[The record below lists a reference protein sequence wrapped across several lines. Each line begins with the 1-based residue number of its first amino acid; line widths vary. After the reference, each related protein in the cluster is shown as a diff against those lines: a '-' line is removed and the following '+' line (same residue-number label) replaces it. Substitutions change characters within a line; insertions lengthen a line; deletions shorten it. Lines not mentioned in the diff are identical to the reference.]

1 MGSMTGI
8 MGTLGTIGTVAR
20 YVTPLLSAGQKA
32 SSSNQDYKHAQEDAA
47 LKRQQN
53 LLSYQKAETERLS
66 KLRQSVAAQRALFGG
81 RGVGV
86 VAGSSEA
93 VLDNLTSNAD
103 IKRQQNKADYDLT
116 EASITQSLGQAR
128 QANLLEKQQLKQSAL
143 LGRIGDTF

>member
-8 MGTLGTIGTVAR
+8 MSALGTVGTVAR

-32 SSSNQDYKHAQEDAA
+32 SSSNQDYKHAQQDAA

-53 LLSYQKAETERLS
+53 LLSYQKSETDRLA
-66 KLRQSVAAQRALFGG
+66 KLRQNLAAQRAAFGG
-81 RGVGV
+81 QGIGV

-93 VLDNLTSNAD
+93 VLDNLTSESD
-103 IKRQQNKADYDLT
+103 IARQQSKSSYDLT
-116 EASITQSLGQAR
+116 EKSISQSLGQQR

-143 LGRIGDTF
+143 LGRLGDIF

>member
-8 MGTLGTIGTVAR
+8 MSALGTVGTVAR
-20 YVTPLLSAGQKA
+20 YVSPLLSAGQKA
-32 SSSNQDYKHAQEDAA
+32 SSSNQEYKQAQEDAT

-53 LLSYQKAETERLS
+53 LLNYQKAETDRLA
-66 KLRQSVAAQRALFGG
+66 KLRQSVAAQRAIFGG
-81 RGVGV
+81 RGIGV

-93 VLDNLTSNAD
+93 VLDNLTSNSD

-116 EASITQSLGQAR
+116 QTSITQSLGQAR

-143 LGRIGDTF
+143 LSRVGDIF

>member
-8 MGTLGTIGTVAR
+8 MSALGTVGTVAR

-32 SSSNQDYKHAQEDAA
+32 SSSNQGYKQTQEDAT
-47 LKRQQN
+47 LKRRQN
-53 LLSYQKAETERLS
+53 LLSYQKAETDRLA
-66 KLRQSVAAQRALFGG
+66 KLRQSVAAQRAIFGG
-81 RGVGV
+81 RGIGV

-93 VLDNLTSNAD
+93 VLDNLTSNSD

-116 EASITQSLGQAR
+116 ETSITQSLGQMR

-143 LGRIGDTF
+143 LSRVGDIF

>member
-8 MGTLGTIGTVAR
+8 MSALGTVGTVAR

-32 SSSNQDYKHAQEDAA
+32 SSSNQDYKHAQQDAV

-53 LLSYQKAETERLS
+53 LLSYQKAETDRLA
-66 KLRQSVAAQRALFGG
+66 KLRQSVAAHRAVFGG
-81 RGVGV
+81 RGIGV

-93 VLDNLTSNAD
+93 VLDNLTSNSD

-116 EASITQSLGQAR
+116 ESSIAQSLGQMR

-143 LGRIGDTF
+143 LSRVGDIF